1 MIKTIAEIINSL
13 IPILMRIIPDPDK
26 RLDVQ
31 NQIEQALINSQAK
44 IYDSMKEVMVADSS
58 SESGYTRA
66 ARPTIV
72 YWSLGLI
79 SLVVILAPFGYDGA
93 IIQSLK
99 SVPSDLWNL
108 MTYSVGAFVLG
119 RSVEKSAGNFRKQ

>member
-44 IYDSMKEVMVADSS
+44 IYDSMKDVMVADAS
-58 SESGYTRA
+58 SESPYTRA

-72 YWSLGLI
+72 YWSLGMI
-79 SLVVILAPFGYDGA
+79 SLVVFLAPFGYDTS
-93 IIQSLK
+93 IINSLTK
-99 SVPSDLWNL
+99 VPSELWNL

-119 RSVEKSAGNFRKQ
+119 RSVEKSVSNYRK